1 MIYLLAFLTFL
12 NLVAV
17 LIVLI
22 ALAYTL
28 LKIRQLYN
36 ILIAHTGCIIA
47 IQGAMSTYAQHQ
59 IAVANAIQ
67 ALSSA
72 VKDAL
77 SGWYAIVPKKEKLN

>member
-47 IQGAMSTYAQHQ
+47 IQAIETAHTQHQ
-59 IAVANAIQ
+59 IAVSNAVQ
-67 ALSSA
+67 SLSAGLREALSA
-72 VKDAL
+72 
-77 SGWYAIVPKKEKLN
+77 WYIVLPKGERLN